1 MTTTLDLEAK
11 AHGSRVL
18 AEWAAARPG
27 APARMGLVSNHT
39 SDSTLIMSS
48 DPKITEFFGAGR
60 SAAGMSVTPESAMRV
75 SAVYRAVTL
84 ISGAIASLPL
94 HIYRRTSGITER
106 VEDSDLWF
114 LLNEQPTD
122 RYMAASHWE
131 GVGANTQLRGD
142 SFTFIGRSRSGQIRE
157 LVPLPW
163 SSVVVE
169 RDQAAERNGVDRL
182 KYYLQDGLRTW
193 GADQDDMLHFPG
205 FGFDGLRGKSVIQH
219 AARNAAGAAMAMDE
233 YSGKFF
239 AGGAHPSIVLE
250 SPNKMSEPLIKDLQ
264 TSFAE
269 KYSGVHNAHEKPLI
283 LTEGIKA
290 NTLSIDAQDSQLL
303 EARKFQV
310 VDIARAFGVPPHLIG
325 ETSAATSWGS
335 GMEEQGKAFVIFTLN
350 PHLNRIEQELNRKFF
365 RRAGLYVEFNRDAL
379 LESNSEGQSK
389 LFRAALGGPGQGP
402 GYMSVDEIRRKKNLP
417 PKGGRCDEV
426 YFPPE
431 KTASQPKEESD
442 EEPKASATA
451 A

>member
-1 MTTTLDLEAK
+1 
-11 AHGSRVL
+11 
-18 AEWAAARPG
+18 
-27 APARMGLVSNHT
+27 
-39 SDSTLIMSS
+39 
-48 DPKITEFFGAGR
+48 
-60 SAAGMSVTPESAMRV
+60 
-75 SAVYRAVTL
+75 
-84 ISGAIASLPL
+84 
-94 HIYRRTSGITER
+94 
-106 VEDSDLWF
+106 
-114 LLNEQPTD
+114 
-122 RYMAASHWE
+122 MAASHWE

-169 RDQAAERNGVDRL
+169 RDQSAERNGVDRL

-250 SPNKMSEPLIKDLQ
+250 SANKMSPELIKDLAA
-264 TSFAE
+264 SFAE

-442 EEPKASATA
+442 EEPKAPA
-451 A
+451 AAA

>member
-1 MTTTLDLEAK
+1 MTTMLDLTAK
-11 AHGSRVL
+11 GHGSRVL
-18 AEWAAARPG
+18 SEWAASRPG
-27 APARMGLVSNHT
+27 AASRMGQISNGT
-39 SDSTLIMSS
+39 ADSGLIMSS
-48 DPKITEFFGAGR
+48 DPKIVEFFGLGR
-60 SAAGMSVTPESAMRV
+60 AAAGVNVTPETAMRV
-75 SAVYRAVTL
+75 SAVYRAVSL
-84 ISGAIASLPL
+84 ISSAIASLPI
-94 HIYRRTSGITER
+94 HVYRRSASGVER
-106 VEDSDLWF
+106 VEDSDLWY

-131 GVGANTQLRGD
+131 GVGINTQLRGD

-157 LVPLPW
+157 LVPMPW
-163 SSVVVE
+163 GSVIVE

-193 GADQDDMLHFPG
+193 GADQDDVLHFPG
-205 FGFDGLRGKSVIQH
+205 FGFDGLRSMSVIQH
-219 AARNAAGAAMAMDE
+219 AARNAAGTAMAMDE

-250 SPNKMSEPLIKDLQ
+250 SPHKMNEGLIKDLQ

-269 KYSGVHNAHEKPLI
+269 KYSGVQNAHQRPLI

-290 NTLSIDAQDSQLL
+290 NALSLTAEDSQLL

-325 ETSAATSWGS
+325 ETSASTSWGS

-365 RRAGLYVEFNRDAL
+365 RRVGLYVEFNRDAL

-402 GYMSVDEIRRKKNLP
+402 GYMAVDEIRKKKNLP
-417 PKGGRCDEV
+417 PMGGRCAEV

-442 EEPKASATA
+442 EEQQAPA
-451 A
+451 AAA